1 MLFKPLIEKVLQEE
15 TIPASL
21 EVCRIIPAGLG
32 ESIGDF
38 AALCVAIYE
47 DKF

>member
-1 MLFKPLIEKVLQEE
+1 MLFKPLIEKVLRQEAI
-15 TIPASL
+15 TSAL
-21 EVCRIIPAGLG
+21 EVCRIVPAGLG
-32 ESIGDF
+32 DSIGDF